1 MKQTISKH
9 DFTEAFRKIRPNSF
23 TYAGLEALFEY
34 LEQYEKDTGEEIE
47 LDVISLCCE
56 YSEYQDLK
64 AFQDDYN
71 ADEYESIEDIENAT
85 TVIRVG
91 ENGFIIQ
98 QF

>member
-9 DFTEAFRKIRPNSF
+9 DFTEAFKKIRPNNF
-23 TYAGLEALFEY
+23 TCDGLEALFGY
-34 LEQYEKDTGEEIE
+34 LEEYEEDTGEEIE

-71 ADEYESIEDIENAT
+71 ADEYQSIEDIETAT
-85 TVIRVG
+85 AVIRVG